1 MNKAFFTTV
10 LSVIGRQYLAVIL
23 QVISFIMIARYLG
36 PEGNGTYTLAMI
48 VPSLLMML
56 FSPSINVGIIYFMG
70 KHQWSARYI
79 LTHSLILW
87 AGASLAGL
95 VISLALLH
103 TPAIQLFPA
112 IPKPLLYLAIAIYP
126 PALLQQFCLAIL
138 QGYQRFRAYNL
149 ISLFGPAFM
158 LTVIGYMWISDRGI
172 TGILLG
178 GLLSYC
184 LQLILSLA
192 IIVRLPAVPHAA
204 APAFWAD
211 LKALT
216 LYGLKSYLSN
226 LIAFGNER
234 VDLYLLSH
242 LNNLQNVGIYS
253 VASMISQ
260 RLTVISEAINT
271 VLLPH
276 LARLHNPD
284 PHHQAEIVLSMARW
298 TLWITAALAGGVV
311 LASLWLVPLAFG
323 PQYQQVWLPLLIL
336 IPSLLSSSISRILA
350 GDISARGRPELNALT
365 AFVALTANIALN
377 VALIPKYAALG
388 AAAAMSLS
396 YTLHLFLRVGLYQRL
411 TGAPLRY
418 FYISRY
424 DALVWQ
430 RAQYLF
436 KRPKT

>member
-1 MNKAFFTTV
+1 
-10 LSVIGRQYLAVIL
+10 
-23 QVISFIMIARYLG
+23 
-36 PEGNGTYTLAMI
+36 
-48 VPSLLMML
+48 
-56 FSPSINVGIIYFMG
+56 
-70 KHQWSARYI
+70 
-79 LTHSLILW
+79 
-87 AGASLAGL
+87 
-95 VISLALLH
+95 
-103 TPAIQLFPA
+103 
-112 IPKPLLYLAIAIYP
+112 
-126 PALLQQFCLAIL
+126 
-138 QGYQRFRAYNL
+138 
-149 ISLFGPAFM
+149 
-158 LTVIGYMWISDRGI
+158 
-172 TGILLG
+172 
-178 GLLSYC
+178 
-184 LQLILSLA
+184 
-192 IIVRLPAVPHAA
+192 
-204 APAFWAD
+204 
-211 LKALT
+211 
-216 LYGLKSYLSN
+216 
-226 LIAFGNER
+226 
-234 VDLYLLSH
+234 
-242 LNNLQNVGIYS
+242 
-253 VASMISQ
+253 MISQ